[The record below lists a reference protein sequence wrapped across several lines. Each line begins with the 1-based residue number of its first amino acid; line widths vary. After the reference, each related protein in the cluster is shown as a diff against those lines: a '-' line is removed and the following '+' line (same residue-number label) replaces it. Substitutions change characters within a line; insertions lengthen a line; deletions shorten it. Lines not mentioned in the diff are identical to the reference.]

1 MVGWIQKNG
10 KKQMDGGWIDRIEK
24 IDGWQ
29 NGQKKIYE
37 KNGWMDGWILKK
49 IYIWMVGWIE
59 KKMDGWMDGKK
70 IYEKKY
76 RWLDG

>member
-29 NGQKKIYE
+29 NGQEKIYE
-37 KNGWMDGWILKK
+37 KNGWL
-49 IYIWMVGWIE
+49 
-59 KKMDGWMDGKK
+59 DGWMD
-70 IYEKKY
+70 I
-76 RWLDG
+76 